1 MSLPSTFVTQVGVG
15 ASDAISIMDTADIRI
30 SYAVIVVSGAV
41 TYTVQHSLG
50 NQDFVNNTDN
60 QNQSTTQDGNYVFPV
75 QEVRVNVTAGTG
87 TCRLVLIQQVIGV

>member
-15 ASDAISIMDTADIRI
+15 ASDAIQIQDTSDIRI
-30 SYAVIVVSGAV
+30 SYAVILVSGSV

-60 QNQSTTQDGNYVFPV
+60 QDQTTTQDGNYVFPV

-87 TCRLVLIQQVIGV
+87 TVRLVLIQQIVGV

>member
-15 ASDAISIMDTADIRI
+15 ASKAISILDTSDIRI
-30 SYAVIVVSGAV
+30 SYAVIVVSGSV

-60 QNQSTTQDGNYVFPV
+60 QGQSTTQDGNYVFPV

-87 TCRLVLIQQVIGV
+87 TVRLVLIQQVIGV

>member
-1 MSLPSTFVTQVGVG
+1 MSLPSTFETQVGVG
-15 ASDAISIMDTADIRI
+15 ASKAISILDTADIRI
-30 SYAVIVVSGAV
+30 SYAVIVVSGSV

-60 QNQSTTQDGNYVFPV
+60 QDNTTTQDGNYVFPV

-87 TCRLVLIQQVIGV
+87 TVRLVLIQQVIGV